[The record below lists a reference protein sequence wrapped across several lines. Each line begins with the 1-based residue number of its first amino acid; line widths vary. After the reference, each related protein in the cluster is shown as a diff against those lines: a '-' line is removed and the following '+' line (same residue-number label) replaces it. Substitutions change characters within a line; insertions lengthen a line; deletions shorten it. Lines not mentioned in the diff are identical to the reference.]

1 MERLN
6 LVKMGEI
13 FLLTRGHADHVEK
26 WERSM
31 RSQFFPLKYKK
42 KVKDE
47 MGREM
52 EIETQDLIDAQLRP
66 IQLWGYV
73 VPDEYIQPICNN
85 LGIPTDEKFFDVK
98 PKEGEG
104 TGTSFMSGFG
114 VKGVLEALRLGLGA
128 KKLPERDPNK
138 GVWAIPIYRNFVNVL
153 GIGYRE
159 DGKIKTVLGEH
170 DRI

>member
-1 MERLN
+1 MA
-6 LVKMGEI
+6 EI
-13 FLLTRGHADHVEK
+13 FMITRGHADHVEK

-31 RSQFFPLKYKK
+31 RDIFLPMKTRK

-47 MGREM
+47 NGNEM
-52 EIETQDLIDAQLRP
+52 EIDTYPVIDMQLRP
-66 IQLWGYV
+66 IQLWGFV
-73 VPDEYIQPICNN
+73 CPDEYVQPVCNS
-85 LGIPTDEKFFDVK
+85 LGIPTDEKYFDVE

-114 VKGVLEALRLGLGA
+114 VKAYLEGMRLLLGA
-128 KKLPERDPNK
+128 KKLPAPDMSK
-138 GVWAIPIYRNFVNVL
+138 GILTKPIYHQFVNIL

-159 DGKIKTVLGEH
+159 DGKIKTVAGVH